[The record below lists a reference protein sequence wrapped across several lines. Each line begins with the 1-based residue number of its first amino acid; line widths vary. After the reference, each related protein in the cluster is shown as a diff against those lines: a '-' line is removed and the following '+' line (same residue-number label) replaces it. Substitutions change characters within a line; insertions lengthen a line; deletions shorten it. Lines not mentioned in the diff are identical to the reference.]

1 MKKRDVLDL
10 IRYHCDG
17 NDIAFRN
24 LATSIAS
31 EFLSSGDVELADY
44 ITAQLSDVNAFVIQ
58 ADEDHP
64 TFLSRT
70 SSRHAAIAFPEPIE
84 ADLIG
89 ARNAINRNAGLNKFL
104 LQGPPGT
111 GKTEAVKLLCEQL
124 GRELLSVD
132 FDSLIDSKLG
142 ETSKRIVKL
151 FDEMRN
157 LKSPTHYLI
166 LFDEIDAIALDRVNS
181 RDVREMGR
189 VTSTFLRELDK
200 LNEKICVFATTNLF
214 ESFDKAL
221 TRRFDAC
228 IDFSR
233 YTHQDRID
241 VALFIADD
249 LLRRYTFA
257 ARDKRLL
264 EKIFQKASDL
274 PYPGEIKNVIKT
286 AIAFSDVND
295 DRDYLRRIYKALI
308 GPIPDDP
315 TMLHAQGFTVR
326 EIGTL
331 GGMSKTTA
339 ARILKEGRA

>member
-10 IRYHCDG
+10 IRYHCDD
-17 NDIAFRN
+17 NDMAFRN
-24 LATSIAS
+24 LAAAIAV
-31 EFLSSGDVELADY
+31 EFQSSGDVELADY
-44 ITAQLSDVNAFVIQ
+44 ITAQLSDLNAFVVQ
-58 ADEDHP
+58 SDDDYP
-64 TFLSRT
+64 TFLARV
-70 SSRHAAIAFPEPIE
+70 SSHHSAIAFPDAIE
-84 ADLIG
+84 ADLVG
-89 ARNAINRNAGLNKFL
+89 VRNAISRDAGLNKFL

-142 ETSKRIVKL
+142 ETSKNITKL
-151 FDEMRN
+151 FEEMRQ
-157 LKSPTHYLI
+157 LKNPTRYLI
-166 LFDEIDAIALDRVNS
+166 IFDEIDAIALDRVNT

-200 LNEKICVFATTNLF
+200 LDEKVCIFATTNLF
-214 ESFDKAL
+214 DSFDKAL

-233 YTHQDRID
+233 YTREDLIS

-249 LLRRYTFA
+249 LLRKYTFA

-264 EKIFQKASDL
+264 EKILQKASTL
-274 PYPGEIKNVIKT
+274 PYPGEIKNLIKT
-286 AIAFSDVND
+286 AIAFSDVD
-295 DRDYLRRIYKALI
+295 DGRDYLRRIYKALV

-315 TMLHAQGFTVR
+315 SELRAQGFTVR

-331 GGMSKTTA
+331 AAMSKTTA
-339 ARILKEGRA
+339 ARLLKEGRA